1 MLAAFLRA
9 CIFPSGISSSES
21 ASSGSG
27 GPRVDA
33 GILAGSRSDSDKTVD
48 WVLEALGV
56 LSAGRVSAALAR
68 SALASA
74 VGRVGT
80 NGVAK
85 RLNTNGVI
93 AYFPPSSGNSSSA
106 SGSSLEEVLPLTCV
120 CSPLDAAV
128 LLKLRVELPAI
139 LLASVCSACVAG

>member
-9 CIFPSGISSSES
+9 CIFPSGISSDES

-27 GPRVDA
+27 GLRVDA
-33 GILAGSRSDSDKTVD
+33 GILAGSRSDSDETVD
-48 WVLEALGV
+48 WVLEAPGV

-80 NGVAK
+80 NGVA
-85 RLNTNGVI
+85 
-93 AYFPPSSGNSSSA
+93 
-106 SGSSLEEVLPLTCV
+106 
-120 CSPLDAAV
+120 
-128 LLKLRVELPAI
+128 
-139 LLASVCSACVAG
+139 